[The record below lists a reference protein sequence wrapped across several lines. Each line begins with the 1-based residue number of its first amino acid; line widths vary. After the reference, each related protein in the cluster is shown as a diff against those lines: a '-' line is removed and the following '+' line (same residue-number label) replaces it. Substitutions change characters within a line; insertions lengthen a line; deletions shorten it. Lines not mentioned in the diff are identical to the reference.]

1 MSEQIKLLSDY
12 IKELELNKRNLTAMD
27 KICFS
32 QWYHENFDDMDII
45 NVLYR
50 ALKDKKL
57 SKTAK
62 NQILKFVTNGHNGIL
77 RNTNRKFSVVGKGI
91 LVENLNFFLAGK
103 KLKYNWL
110 SEYDLDKSFSKY
122 SVKRAY
128 RLSNGERFEID
139 RERALAVKDL
149 VIEADLFPSVITVEN
164 GFKEFGENGNIDD
177 YILDIYENIKSKCDK
192 YVYTSK
198 YYYDGC
204 MFKRNKHLVDNSKY
218 CICYLTKKTGGTAFT
233 VNYAFEKGLVIYNI
247 HKHVISGL

>member
-1 MSEQIKLLSDY
+1 MNEQIKLLNDY
-12 IKELELNKRNLTAMD
+12 IKIFDFNKRNLTVMY

-32 QWYHENFDDMDII
+32 QWYHDIFLDEDII
-45 NVLYR
+45 NVLYKT
-50 ALKDKKL
+50 LNDKKIN
-57 SKTAK
+57 KTTK
-62 NQILKFVTNGHNGIL
+62 RQVLRFVINSHNGIL

-177 YILDIYENIKSKCDK
+177 YILDIYENIKCNQKVLMKWYEPRFLD
-192 YVYTSK
+192 
-198 YYYDGC
+198 
-204 MFKRNKHLVDNSKY
+204 KRNEDF
-218 CICYLTKKTGGTAFT
+218 IW
-233 VNYAFEKGLVIYNI
+233 VN
-247 HKHVISGL
+247 

>member
-1 MSEQIKLLSDY
+1 MNEQIKLLNDY
-12 IKELELNKRNLTAMD
+12 IKIFDFNKRNLTVMD

-32 QWYHENFDDMDII
+32 QWYHDIFLDEDII
-45 NVLYR
+45 NVLYKTLN
-50 ALKDKKL
+50 AKKIN
-57 SKTAK
+57 KTTK
-62 NQILKFVTNGHNGIL
+62 RQVLRFVINSHNGIL

-177 YILDIYENIKSKCDK
+177 YILDIYENIKSNQKVLMK
-192 YVYTSK
+192 
-198 YYYDGC
+198 
-204 MFKRNKHLVDNSKY
+204 
-218 CICYLTKKTGGTAFT
+218 
-233 VNYAFEKGLVIYNI
+233 
-247 HKHVISGL
+247 

>member
-1 MSEQIKLLSDY
+1 MSEQIKLLSNY

-91 LVENLNFFLAGK
+91 LVENLNSFLAGK

-177 YILDIYENIKSKCDK
+177 YILDIYENIKSNQKVLMK
-192 YVYTSK
+192 WLLFFIIFLIF
-198 YYYDGC
+198 G
-204 MFKRNKHLVDNSKY
+204 
-218 CICYLTKKTGGTAFT
+218 
-233 VNYAFEKGLVIYNI
+233 
-247 HKHVISGL
+247 